1 MFDSKKPQ
9 PDTAEHDAWFPSEF
23 SLAQY
28 VPPMTDY
35 EAAEPGTVT
44 SGPRKILMIATDE
57 RYLPVEGGQLFSTGN
72 HPVETLLPVMHLVQ
86 AGYEVEVATPSGLM
100 AKLELWAFPAK
111 DQAVKDAYEALLP
124 KLKEPKKLAD
134 VIAHELG
141 AGSDYAAVF
150 IPGGHGAM
158 IGLPSDEQVG
168 TVLRWA
174 LDNDRHIITLCH
186 GPAALLA
193 AGDAFAGYKIAV
205 FPDSLDEGANVKIG
219 YLPGKLTWALGERL
233 KQRGVELVNDG
244 MTGAVHADRLLLTGD
259 SPLAANALGQLA
271 VEKLRERV

>member
-23 SLAQY
+23 SLSQY

-35 EAAEPGTVT
+35 EPAEPGTVT

-111 DQAVKDAYEALLP
+111 DQAVQGAYEALLP
-124 KLKEPKKLAD
+124 KLKAPKKLAD

-168 TVLRWA
+168 AVLRWA

-271 VEKLRERV
+271 VEKLRERA

>member
-9 PDTAEHDAWFPSEF
+9 PDAAEHDAWFPSEF
-23 SLAQY
+23 SLSQY
-28 VPPMTDY
+28 VPPKTDY
-35 EAAEPGTVT
+35 EPAEPGTVVN
-44 SGPRKILMIATDE
+44 GPRKILMIATDE
-57 RYLPVEGGQLFSTGN
+57 RYLPVEGGKLFSTGN

-86 AGYEVEVATPSGLM
+86 AGFEVEVATPSGLM

-111 DQAVKDAYEALLP
+111 DQAVQDAYEALLP
-124 KLKEPKKLAD
+124 KLKAPKKLAD

-141 AGSDYAAVF
+141 ASSDYAAVF

-168 TVLRWA
+168 EVLRWA
-174 LDNDRHIITLCH
+174 LASDRHIITLCH

-205 FPDSLDEGANVKIG
+205 FPDALDEGANVKIG

-233 KQRGVELVNDG
+233 KERGVELVNDG
-244 MTGAVHADRLLLTGD
+244 MTGAVHADRMLLTGD
-259 SPLAANALGQLA
+259 SPLAANALGKLA

>member
-35 EAAEPGTVT
+35 EAAEPGTVA

-124 KLKEPKKLAD
+124 KLKAPKKLAD

>member
-124 KLKEPKKLAD
+124 KLKAPKKLAD

-271 VEKLRERV
+271 VEKLRERA

>member
-124 KLKEPKKLAD
+124 KLKAPKKLAD

>member
-35 EAAEPGTVT
+35 EAAEPSTVT
-44 SGPRKILMIATDE
+44 SGPRRILMIATDE

-124 KLKEPKKLAD
+124 KLKAPKKLAD